1 MRPLCFRTSLVAV
14 NFHHN
19 AYVPSQPVYSILKD
33 YTHVAR
39 EQTVARHN
47 ARIKQGLWIR
57 VTANVLADKATVR
70 RWAGRRVRE
79 ALRDELK
86 VDAGVAVLL
95 TEDKRLI
102 EFPSILLPPSI
113 TSGSIVDITVSRNLA
128 SEAASQK
135 SFQALQ
141 SSILSTYGQQS
152 PGPPVIR
159 CRNATQTSVVLE
171 WDPIALATAEIRS
184 LSLYRNGS
192 KAGNIPKPMEM
203 TSTKMSGL
211 AVDTEYNFQLVLRT
225 SAGVYSSEKLTVR
238 THKMTDLS
246 GITVTPGMMA
256 PPLRESL
263 SGAVDRIGAK
273 IVENV
278 RIDTT
283 HFVCMEGRGREW
295 EKAVEMNIPVVRP
308 EWVEG
313 CEREGRIVGVRGYYL
328 NADPKLRQV
337 GQGVTLQQ
345 SPQRQQQQRRES
357 QGQGSSTASIPQNQ
371 LPNRSRQDL
380 PTPTSANNLR
390 ASNQPPPPS
399 SPSEGGSPAPPPPEK
414 DTPRDLSSSQ
424 MSPSQSTASVP
435 VSPEAESSRS
445 PTTSSDRVDEQQ
457 PYQNLKPANPGD
469 GSTSLRRQDSAS
481 MVDVAL

>member
-1 MRPLCFRTSLVAV
+1 MLISL
-14 NFHHN
+14 
-19 AYVPSQPVYSILKD
+19 
-33 YTHVAR
+33 
-39 EQTVARHN
+39 TV
-47 ARIKQGLWIR
+47 G
-57 VTANVLADKATVR
+57 
-70 RWAGRRVRE
+70 
-79 ALRDELK
+79 K

-113 TSGSIVDITVSRNLA
+113 SSGSIVDITVSRNIA
-128 SEAASQK
+128 SETASQK

-152 PGPPVIR
+152 PSPPVLR
-159 CRNATQTSVVLE
+159 CRNATQTSIVLE
-171 WDPIALATAEIRS
+171 WDPISLATAELRN
-184 LSLYRNGS
+184 LSLYKNGS

-203 TSTKMSGL
+203 TSTKLSGL
-211 AVDTEYNFQLVLRT
+211 AVDMEYNFSLVLRT
-225 SAGVYSSEKLTVR
+225 SAGVYSSEKLVVR

-246 GITVTPGMMA
+246 GITVTPGIMA

-263 SGAVDRIGAK
+263 NGAVDRIGAK

-337 GQGVTLQQ
+337 GQGVGFQ
-345 SPQRQQQQRRES
+345 SPQRQQQQRSEM
-357 QGQGSSTASIPQNQ
+357 GQGPSMPNGP
-371 LPNRSRQDL
+371 LPNRGPPQGL
-380 PTPTSANNLR
+380 PPSTSVNNLR
-390 ASNQPPPPS
+390 ASTQLPSPS
-399 SPSEGGSPAPPPPEK
+399 SPSERGSPAPPPPAK
-414 DTPRDLSSSQ
+414 DTPRDAPNSQ
-424 MSPSQSTASVP
+424 TSASQSTASIP
-435 VSPEAESSRS
+435 ASPERESLPSHTTSTEGIDEQSSQTVKPTAHERGFRS
-445 PTTSSDRVDEQQ
+445 PKRE
-457 PYQNLKPANPGD
+457 
-469 GSTSLRRQDSAS
+469 DSAS
-481 MVDVAL
+481 MVEVDL

>member
-1 MRPLCFRTSLVAV
+1 MLISL
-14 NFHHN
+14 
-19 AYVPSQPVYSILKD
+19 
-33 YTHVAR
+33 
-39 EQTVARHN
+39 TV
-47 ARIKQGLWIR
+47 G
-57 VTANVLADKATVR
+57 
-70 RWAGRRVRE
+70 
-79 ALRDELK
+79 K

-113 TSGSIVDITVSRNLA
+113 ASGSIVDITVSRNLA
-128 SEAASQK
+128 SETAAQK
-135 SFQALQ
+135 SFQSLQ

-152 PGPPVIR
+152 PSPPVIR

-192 KAGNIPKPMEM
+192 KAGNIPKPKEM

-211 AVDTEYNFQLVLRT
+211 AVDTEYNFQLVMRT

-263 SGAVDRIGAK
+263 SGAIDRIGAK
-273 IVENV
+273 IAENV

-337 GQGVTLQQ
+337 GQGVGLQQQ

-357 QGQGSSTASIPQNQ
+357 QGPASSTASIPNDQ
-371 LPNRSRQDL
+371 LPNRSRQEIQI
-380 PTPTSANNLR
+380 PTSANNLR
-390 ASNQPPPPS
+390 PSNLPPPPL
-399 SPSEGGSPAPPPPEK
+399 SPSEGGSPAPPPPAK
-414 DTPRDLSSSQ
+414 DTPKAEIDAQL
-424 MSPSQSTASVP
+424 SPSESTASGP
-435 VSPEAESSRS
+435 LSPEANSAPSH
-445 PTTSSDRVDEQQ
+445 TTSTDRVDQQ
-457 PYQNLKPANPGD
+457 PYQNIKPANSGD
-469 GSTSLRRQDSAS
+469 GRPSPRPEENAS